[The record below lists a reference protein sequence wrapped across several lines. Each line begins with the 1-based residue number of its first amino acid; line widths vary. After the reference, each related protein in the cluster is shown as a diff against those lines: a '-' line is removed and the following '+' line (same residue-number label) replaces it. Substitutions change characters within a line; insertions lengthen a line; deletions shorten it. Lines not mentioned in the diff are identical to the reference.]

1 VRFGAVPDSREFPIL
16 HRSDGEPNPAP
27 PIPLQET
34 NMSRVPVRPYLVSK
48 DEEGVFRVTV
58 RTTRYNSQN
67 YPLVSSEVLE
77 EAFRTQTA
85 ARAFVRETYRAE
97 ANEIATK

>member
-1 VRFGAVPDSREFPIL
+1 
-16 HRSDGEPNPAP
+16 
-27 PIPLQET
+27 
-34 NMSRVPVRPYLVSK
+34 MSRVPVRPYLVSK

-58 RTTRYNSQN
+58 RTTRFNSQG

-77 EAFRTQTA
+77 DTFKTQTA
-85 ARAFVRETYRAE
+85 ARTFVKQTYRAE